1 MYAQED
7 DNKDFE
13 VESEQYQRGYLHAM
27 DEVQRKIQLRNRYV
41 TVNKGRLNPNQP
53 SSSQENTDKKKE
65 KQKEQIVY
73 KEPVNKVEK
82 TKEVKQPTLIDVEKT
97 VSTFNLQT

>member
-1 MYAQED
+1 MD
-7 DNKDFE
+7 D
-13 VESEQYQRGYLHAM
+13 
-27 DEVQRKIQLRNRYV
+27 VQRKIQLRNRDV

-53 SSSQENTDKKKE
+53 SNIQQNIDKKKE

-73 KEPVNKVEK
+73 KEPINKVEK
-82 TKEVKQPTLIDVEKT
+82 TKKVKQLAWIDVEKT